1 MSKGISNSQTESAF
15 KNMEDEGINND
26 FMDIFPSNYLNKF
39 NNHTAMMSQK
49 RENIH
54 LSLQILTAL
63 ARVARTVEAYLIL
76 NLKLTS
82 SYPILLVLMVC
93 DILLFKMMRKLLKKS
108 CLRLKQ

>member
-15 KNMEDEGINND
+15 KNMEDEGINNN

-63 ARVARTVEAYLIL
+63 ARVVHTGGAYSIL

-82 SYPILLVLMVC
+82 SFSILLDLMVC
-93 DILLFKMMRKLLKKS
+93 DILLSKVIRKLLKKS
-108 CLRLKQ
+108 CSGLKK